1 MKTFLKSAFGL
12 NLMAILFF
20 LMNAI
25 YFVRIKA
32 EGPMIF
38 CSAVV
43 IVLSML
49 LPLCSKNN

>member
-1 MKTFLKSAFGL
+1 MKKFLKSAFGL
-12 NLMAILFF
+12 NLMTILFF
-20 LMNAI
+20 LINAI

-32 EGPMIF
+32 EGPAIF

-43 IVLSML
+43 IVFSAL